1 MKKKYENIDDLDNLF
16 DISNIENRGE
26 IERDNVESISKE
38 LAHVKCPNC
47 GYMNFELTKKC
58 TKCRYDLDYINK
70 SCPKCGRINANA
82 VKRCECGFN
91 FNKRKSTLLGNLII
105 TLIIMV
111 LLFVVMKYYGD
122 VVKKYDMVIKVFFIY
137 IAFVFVCK
145 MFISSNPNDDLAAEN
160 DILDKYKRKSNPRV
174 VRNLLIILGAVVAIG
189 FLVYYYYF
197 R

>member
-1 MKKKYENIDDLDNLF
+1 MKKEYENMDELDNLF

-26 IERDNVESISKE
+26 IEKDNVESISKE

-58 TKCRYDLDYINK
+58 TKCRYDLDFVNK

-91 FNKRKSTLLGNLII
+91 FNKGKRTLLSNLIV

-111 LLFVVMKYYGD
+111 LLFVLLKYRSD
-122 VVKKYDMVIKVFFIY
+122 VIKEYDMVIKVFFIY
-137 IAFVFVCK
+137 VAFVFVCK
-145 MFISSNPNDDLAAEN
+145 MFISSNPNDDLAVEN

-174 VRNLLIILGAVVAIG
+174 IRNLLIIFGAVAAIG

>member
-1 MKKKYENIDDLDNLF
+1 
-16 DISNIENRGE
+16 
-26 IERDNVESISKE
+26 
-38 LAHVKCPNC
+38 
-47 GYMNFELTKKC
+47 
-58 TKCRYDLDYINK
+58 
-70 SCPKCGRINANA
+70 
-82 VKRCECGFN
+82 
-91 FNKRKSTLLGNLII
+91 
-105 TLIIMV
+105 
-111 LLFVVMKYYGD
+111 MKYYGD

>member
-1 MKKKYENIDDLDNLF
+1 MKKEYENMDELDNLF

-26 IERDNVESISKE
+26 IEKDNVESISKE

-58 TKCRYDLDYINK
+58 TKCRYDLDFVNK

-91 FNKRKSTLLGNLII
+91 FNRKRRSLIVNLILTLLVMAIAFI
-105 TLIIMV
+105 
-111 LLFVVMKYYGD
+111 VMKYYPD
-122 VVKKYDMVIKVFFIY
+122 MLKKYDMVVKVVLIY
-137 IAFVFVCK
+137 FAYVFVLK

-160 DILDKYKRKSNPRV
+160 DILDK
-174 VRNLLIILGAVVAIG
+174 
-189 FLVYYYYF
+189 
-197 R
+197 

>member
-1 MKKKYENIDDLDNLF
+1 MKKKYENMDELDNLF

-26 IERDNVESISKE
+26 IEKDNVESISKE

-58 TKCRYDLDYINK
+58 TKCRYDLDFVNK

-91 FNKRKSTLLGNLII
+91 FNRKRRSLTVNLILTLLV
-105 TLIIMV
+105 MAV
-111 LLFVVMKYYGD
+111 VFMVMKYYPD
-122 VVKKYDMVIKVFFIY
+122 MLKKYDMIVKVVLIY
-137 IAFVFVCK
+137 FVYVFVLK

-160 DILDKYKRKSNPRV
+160 DILDKYKRKSNPKI
-174 VRNLLIILGAVVAIG
+174 VRNLLIIFGFIAAVG

>member
-1 MKKKYENIDDLDNLF
+1 MKKKYEKIEDMDNLF

-47 GYMNFELTKKC
+47 GYMNFELTKKR
-58 TKCRYDLDYINK
+58 TKCRHDLDYINK
-70 SCPKCGRINANA
+70 SCPKCGKVNANA

-91 FNKRKSTLLGNLII
+91 FDKMKRTLLGNLII

-111 LLFVVMKYYGD
+111 LLFVVMKYHSD
-122 VVKKYDMVIKVFFIY
+122 VVKEYDMVIKVFFIY
-137 IAFVFVCK
+137 VAFVFVCK
-145 MFISSNPNDDLAAEN
+145 MFISSNPNDDLSVES

>member
-1 MKKKYENIDDLDNLF
+1 MRKYEDVEINDDLS
-16 DISNIENRGE
+16 DIRNIENLAE
-26 IERDNVESISKE
+26 IEKENVDSISKE
-38 LAHVKCPNC
+38 LEHVQCPKC
-47 GYMNFELTKKC
+47 GYMNFKLTKKC
-58 TKCRYDLDYINK
+58 TKCRYDLDFVNK

-91 FNKRKSTLLGNLII
+91 FNKGKRTLLSNLIV

-111 LLFVVMKYYGD
+111 LLFVLLKYRSD
-122 VVKKYDMVIKVFFIY
+122 VIKEYDMVIKVFFIY
-137 IAFVFVCK
+137 VAFVFVCK
-145 MFISSNPNDDLAAEN
+145 MIISSNPNDDLAVEN

-174 VRNLLIILGAVVAIG
+174 IRNLLIIFGAVAAIG